1 MNSRNFKI
9 LAVVAVLAL
18 AGAWAAFAGPDTSVA
33 REVPATS
40 DIQRY
45 FAAHGVDQTL
55 DNMVLAAL
63 KNDLDPYGDS
73 WATVSMVLGD
83 YTFTLSS
90 GGGDEQALK
99 VVNSSQGAMNS
110 NG

>member
-1 MNSRNFKI
+1 MSSKSLQI
-9 LAVVAVLAL
+9 LGAAAAL
-18 AGAWAAFAGPDTSVA
+18 LCAATFTAFASPDGTVT
-33 REVPATS
+33 REIPVTS

-63 KNDLDPYGDS
+63 RNDLDPYADP
-73 WATVSMVLGD
+73 ATLSMVLGS

-90 GGGDEQALK
+90 DQRSLITTGA
-99 VVNSSQGAMNS
+99 NSPAPTQG